1 MPGHIEIRL
10 STEFICAP
18 SGEAVYV
25 WVLADGRKIAGDW
38 LLFPFVH
45 DGARN

>member
-10 STEFICAP
+10 STEFIYAP

-25 WVLADGRKIAGDW
+25 RVLADGRNIGGDW

-45 DGARN
+45 EGARN